1 MGQQQILLVILVTII
16 IGVATV
22 VAINTM
28 EESRTQSNKSAMRQ
42 DILMIMNDARV
53 YYEKPQVLGGGGKSF
68 DTISKEQI
76 LAVDKTNEN
85 AKYTISGSGKTV
97 TVEGESQSSSITL
110 TATGKIE
117 DNNLDITWSESTE

>member
-22 VAINTM
+22 VAIDTM
-28 EESRTQSNKSAMRQ
+28 QESRTQANKSAIRQ
-42 DILMIMNDARV
+42 DILMILNDARV
-53 YYEKPQVLGGGGKSF
+53 YYEKPQALGGGGNSF

-85 AKYTISGSGKTV
+85 AKYSISGSGETV
-97 TVEGESQSSSITL
+97 TVEGKSQSSAITL
-110 TATGKIE
+110 TATGKI
-117 DNNLDITWSESTE
+117 DSNGMDVTWSESTE